1 MPLAYHLLRG
11 EVVRIAAEV
20 GRRYGHPVAAGR
32 SSRQTLTPRPDCHYR
47 KPGDAPIE
55 CAPNEGKEIEV
66 SKRKEKI
73 CPLLVCLIFL

>member
-1 MPLAYHLLRG
+1 MESTLAGLTNRG
-11 EVVRIAAEV
+11 PSSVDYEKVVQLMTTSGTNSE
-20 GRRYGHPVAAGR
+20 YG
-32 SSRQTLTPRPDCHYR
+32 
-47 KPGDAPIE
+47 E